1 MTLESENWIYETV
14 WDREGNPKKSS
25 TCDLEVT
32 SEKLSADFL
41 SSQEDDYKR
50 RRCVYL
56 MSYKLKQAKSDTD
69 LHRQES
75 MARKFLFKL
84 KKLVRSKWRR
94 RLL

>member
-1 MTLESENWIYETV
+1 MMENENWIYEKV

-32 SEKLSADFL
+32 SEKLSDDFL
-41 SSQEDDYKR
+41 LSQEDDYKR

-56 MSYKLKQAKSDTD
+56 MSYKLQQAKSDTD

-84 KKLVRSKWRR
+84 KKLVRSER
-94 RLL
+94 RLRS